1 MSAAYRRRPKGF
13 QPSLV
18 EATAD
23 KMADTVKWPRECGS
37 HTILSRASGPDLLL
51 LERACGEPAEE
62 RGNRPDLASGRHH
75 GSRYAA
81 DPARMRRQKRG
92 Y

>member
-1 MSAAYRRRPKGF
+1 MELGVGSARVKKEPENQCEARFPG
-13 QPSLV
+13 V
-18 EATAD
+18 EVA
-23 KMADTVKWPRECGS
+23 EG

-62 RGNRPDLASGRHH
+62 GGGSRPDLASGRHH

-81 DPARMRRQKRG
+81 DPERTLRQKRG
-92 Y
+92 H